1 MSERDPIRV
10 FVTHAWEASDDYLRV
25 FEYLEC
31 ARNFYYRNT
40 STPEQAPSGDGEA
53 LRQNLRAQ
61 IEGAEAVVA
70 LASLFLTNK
79 DLLIFQMNCAKGL
92 HKPVVLMPGFGRSVI
107 LPKDVAQLADEQAAW
122 DERALVDAVRQLAR
136 HENTARWDVIEFKLD

>member
-1 MSERDPIRV
+1 
-10 FVTHAWEASDDYLRV
+10 V

-40 STPEQAPSGDGEA
+40 STPEKVPSGDGEA

-70 LASLFLTNK
+70 LASLFSTHK

-107 LPKDVAQLADEQAAW
+107 LPKDVTQLADEQAAW

>member
-40 STPEQAPSGDGEA
+40 STPEQAAERRWRSTAAKPA
-53 LRQNLRAQ
+53 AQ
-61 IEGAEAVVA
+61 IERAEASWSRSRA
-70 LASLFLTNK
+70 CLSTHK

-92 HKPVVLMPGFGRSVI
+92 HKPVVLMPGFGRAIV
-107 LPKDVAQLADEQAAW
+107 LPKDVMAAG
-122 DERALVDAVRQLAR
+122 R
-136 HENTARWDVIEFKLD
+136 

>member
-1 MSERDPIRV
+1 MCPQLLLPQ
-10 FVTHAWEASDDYLRV
+10 HQY
-25 FEYLEC
+25 
-31 ARNFYYRNT
+31 AR
-40 STPEQAPSGDGEA
+40 AGPSGDGEA

-61 IEGAEAVVA
+61 IEKAEAVVA
-70 LASLFLTNK
+70 LASLFVTHK

-92 HKPVVLMPGFGRSVI
+92 HKPVVLMPGFGRSLI

-122 DERALVDAVRQLAR
+122 DERGLVDAVRQLAR